1 MPKTSSDDI
10 LELTDIVEEGSLPEK
25 KPAGGS
31 ESSFEDELDAL
42 FGDVEDLDFN
52 SEDAKDPPMNPNEEL
67 SMPDMSD
74 LNSLL
79 DDLDREGSKAELN
92 SQEDDSRQIE
102 GVDELLA
109 DILPEAPADVED
121 VAEEILSAKPDASA
135 SGEDEL
141 DALLDEL
148 KLTGK
153 DEANLEAD
161 KKTAEKKLPLILDP
175 DALDKVKKAE
185 EKEPAAPTPASKG
198 ETGASEP
205 APSPEEPVPAAASEA
220 QKDLSPAPETAE
232 EPGKAEEP
240 ALLKAAPPAKE
251 PLEGQTGDVDD
262 LFSKPDQEINLKPA
276 TGATEAGKDTP
287 EPLKEAADKNV
298 DGKRLEE
305 LDALI
310 DDIMGPSG
318 ASGPA
323 QQPEAPAREED
334 LPAVEKDA
342 PALEEDA
349 PAAGPVLEEPR
360 PAPDQAAPPA
370 EKNLEELAEKLA
382 QGPLFAAI
390 QNMVGQE
397 LDNRFGDLEN
407 RLAEKMDKA
416 AAAAAAKVI
425 REEITAMLQDL

>member
-25 KPAGGS
+25 KTDDGS

-42 FGDVEDLDFN
+42 FGDVEDLDFD
-52 SEDAKDPPMNPNEEL
+52 SGDAKDPPMNPNEEL

-92 SQEDDSRQIE
+92 HRDDDSRQIE

-109 DILPEAPADVED
+109 DILPEAPAEVED
-121 VAEEILSAKPDASA
+121 AAEEILSAKPDATA

-175 DALDKVKKAE
+175 DALNKVEKAE

-205 APSPEEPVPAAASEA
+205 APSPEEPVPATVSEA
-220 QKDLSPAPETAE
+220 QEELSPAPETAE
-232 EPGKAEEP
+232 EPGKDEEP
-240 ALLKAAPPAKE
+240 ALLKAAPPAQE
-251 PLEGQTGDVDD
+251 PLE
-262 LFSKPDQEINLKPA
+262 
-276 TGATEAGKDTP
+276 EA
-287 EPLKEAADKNV
+287 EDKNV
-298 DGKRLEE
+298 DGKHLED

-310 DDIMGPSG
+310 DDIMSPSG
-318 ASGPA
+318 PE

-349 PAAGPVLEEPR
+349 PAADPVLEEPR
-360 PAPDQAAPPA
+360 PASDQAAPRA
-370 EKNLEELAEKLA
+370 EENLEELAEKLA

>member
-121 VAEEILSAKPDASA
+121 VAEEILSTKPDASA

-175 DALDKVKKAE
+175 DALDKLKK
-185 EKEPAAPTPASKG
+185 
-198 ETGASEP
+198 SE
-205 APSPEEPVPAAASEA
+205 
-220 QKDLSPAPETAE
+220 
-232 EPGKAEEP
+232 
-240 ALLKAAPPAKE
+240 
-251 PLEGQTGDVDD
+251 
-262 LFSKPDQEINLKPA
+262 
-276 TGATEAGKDTP
+276 
-287 EPLKEAADKNV
+287 
-298 DGKRLEE
+298 
-305 LDALI
+305 
-310 DDIMGPSG
+310 
-318 ASGPA
+318 
-323 QQPEAPAREED
+323 
-334 LPAVEKDA
+334 
-342 PALEEDA
+342 
-349 PAAGPVLEEPR
+349 
-360 PAPDQAAPPA
+360 
-370 EKNLEELAEKLA
+370 
-382 QGPLFAAI
+382 
-390 QNMVGQE
+390 
-397 LDNRFGDLEN
+397 
-407 RLAEKMDKA
+407 
-416 AAAAAAKVI
+416 
-425 REEITAMLQDL
+425 

>member
-25 KPAGGS
+25 KTAGGS

-42 FGDVEDLDFN
+42 FGDVEDLDFD
-52 SEDAKDPPMNPNEEL
+52 SGDAKDPPMNPNEEL

-92 SQEDDSRQIE
+92 HRDDDSRQIE

-109 DILPEAPADVED
+109 DILPEAPAEVED
-121 VAEEILSAKPDASA
+121 AAEEILSAKPDATA

-148 KLTGK
+148 NLAGK

-220 QKDLSPAPETAE
+220 QKDLSPAPEAAE

-240 ALLKAAPPAKE
+240 APLKAAPPAKE
-251 PLEGQTGDVDD
+251 PPEEQPGGADE
-262 LFSKPDQEINLKPA
+262 LFSKPDEETNLKPVTDA
-276 TGATEAGKDTP
+276 AEAEKDAL
-287 EPLKEAADKNV
+287 EPLEEAADKNV
-298 DGKRLEE
+298 GKHLDE

-310 DDIMGPSG
+310 DDIMSPSG

-323 QQPEAPAREED
+323 QQPGAPAQKED

-360 PAPDQAAPPA
+360 PASKQAAPRA
-370 EKNLEELAEKLA
+370 EANLEELAEKLA

>member
-25 KPAGGS
+25 KTDDGS

-92 SQEDDSRQIE
+92 HRDDDSRQIE

-109 DILPEAPADVED
+109 DILPEAPAEVED
-121 VAEEILSAKPDASA
+121 VAEEILSTKPDATA

-148 KLTGK
+148 DLAGK

-175 DALDKVKKAE
+175 DALNKVEKAE
-185 EKEPAAPTPASKG
+185 EKEPAAPAPANKG

-205 APSPEEPVPAAASEA
+205 APSPEEPVPATVAEA
-220 QKDLSPAPETAE
+220 QEELSPAPETAA
-232 EPGKAEEP
+232 EPGKDEEP
-240 ALLKAAPPAKE
+240 APLKAAPPAQE
-251 PLEGQTGDVDD
+251 PLE
-262 LFSKPDQEINLKPA
+262 
-276 TGATEAGKDTP
+276 
-287 EPLKEAADKNV
+287 EAADKNA
-298 DGKRLEE
+298 GKHLEE

-310 DDIMGPSG
+310 DDIMSPSG
-318 ASGPA
+318 ASGPG
-323 QQPEAPAREED
+323 QQPEAPAQEEG

-349 PAAGPVLEEPR
+349 PAAGPVLEEPQ
-360 PAPDQAAPPA
+360 PAPEQAAPRA
-370 EKNLEELAEKLA
+370 EANLEELAEKLA

-397 LDNRFGDLEN
+397 LDNRFGDLES